1 MAAFSPYQEPT
12 FVFDSFLV
20 PTASNKMRSN
30 AVEGTTF
37 GTKTYF
43 APMLA
48 NECSQEI
55 PLHAQIHE
63 TRGLLDHNTEVAT
76 GEHQVSQMVTSMEEK
91 NMRNIVDIKKEKE
104 RKYNI
109 GVLKKPRCKKQKKL
123 AEEAASPSG
132 YVHVRAR
139 RGQATDSHSL
149 AERVRRAKIS
159 ARMKLLQ
166 SLVPGCEKITG
177 KALILDEI
185 IKYVRTLQTQLE
197 FLAAKLASV
206 TPMFSDSG
214 VDFTTS
220 PLAHQEDNNGNLLRG
235 NDHDGRIQELAN
247 ADLYELVN
255 FQSLYWRMQNLER
268 NVQLSAFER
277 A

>member
-43 APMLA
+43 APTLA

-91 NMRNIVDIKKEKE
+91 NMRNIVDIKVI
-104 RKYNI
+104 NF
-109 GVLKKPRCKKQKKL
+109 
-123 AEEAASPSG
+123 
-132 YVHVRAR
+132 
-139 RGQATDSHSL
+139 T
-149 AERVRRAKIS
+149 
-159 ARMKLLQ
+159 
-166 SLVPGCEKITG
+166 
-177 KALILDEI
+177 
-185 IKYVRTLQTQLE
+185 RTLC
-197 FLAAKLASV
+197 FKLINQCE
-206 TPMFSDSG
+206 
-214 VDFTTS
+214 DF
-220 PLAHQEDNNGNLLRG
+220 Q
-235 NDHDGRIQELAN
+235 
-247 ADLYELVN
+247 
-255 FQSLYWRMQNLER
+255 
-268 NVQLSAFER
+268 
-277 A
+277 